1 VDSNNE
7 PDLWGGYDSTQQ
19 KNLFDNLKGHL
30 IDFIQ
35 TFVVF
40 AAIFALIYLFIA
52 QPHKVSGL
60 SMSPTFHDGD
70 YILTDKV
77 SYRFNNPQKGDVIVL
92 KNPRDENQDF
102 IKRVIALPGDTIKV
116 ENTKVYVNGQ
126 PINEYYLPASTNTN
140 SGAYL
145 TEGTSV
151 NVDPDQFFVLGD
163 NRNHSSDSREWGY
176 VPRKDI
182 IGKVFL
188 RYWPASSV
196 GLFKSLP

>member
-1 VDSNNE
+1 MDPNKE

-19 KNLFDNLKGHL
+19 KGFFDNLKGHL

-60 SMSPTFHDGD
+60 SMYPTFHDGD
-70 YILTDKV
+70 YILTDKI
-77 SYRFNNPQKGDVIVL
+77 SYRFNNPQRGDVIVL

-102 IKRVIALPGDTIKV
+102 IKRVLALPGDTIKV
-116 ENTKVYVNGQ
+116 ENNNVYINNQ
-126 PINEYYLPASTNTN
+126 PVNEYYLPPGVSTNA
-140 SGAYL
+140 GAYL
-145 TEGTSV
+145 TEGTVVSV
-151 NVDPDQFFVLGD
+151 APDQFFVLGD

-188 RYWPASSV
+188 RYWPAQSA
-196 GLFKSLP
+196 GIFKSLP